1 MKLKKMGRENKLKK
15 TTEKTLKPDDTE
27 LYEID
32 TRILDFFLRVSI
44 LCIVGLTI
52 SALIVNFFNLIVLA
66 IILSVVAVLLLAFTY
81 MIWLLRDLK
90 LSIKLEKLNLKN
102 FGIGILLVAGLYG
115 LIFLILIF
123 GSQIPWF
130 DYYIVNQSE
139 DPYLIYD
146 YTVPNLYVK
155 VTSTIISVLA
165 FFLFTMYYDLKK
177 INGDL
182 TKAHKQKKS
191 PSEIYFLKEEFV
203 GKYSSR
209 ILYKIMG
216 FILIIGASMIPYTT
230 EGFLIILPLML
241 ILFVP
246 FSVVILIVILIQKSH
261 VKKSIKY
268 EFILENTKICMGCNK
283 IALFSATYCGKC
295 GKQFESSYRYY
306 ESMNKCQNCNSINP
320 RKYKYCIYCGKIIK
334 VKTSEAKRKFGTDTI
349 KRVLLRKNR

>member
-1 MKLKKMGRENKLKK
+1 MKK

-32 TRILDFFLRVSI
+32 TGILDFFLRVFI
-44 LCIVGLTI
+44 LCVVGLTVT
-52 SALIVNFFNLIVLA
+52 ALIVNFFNLIMLA
-66 IILSVVAVLLLAFTY
+66 IILSVVAGLLLAFTY

-102 FGIGILLVAGLYG
+102 FGIDILLLAGIYG

-139 DPYLIYD
+139 DPYIIYGN
-146 YTVPNLYVK
+146 TVPNLYLK

-165 FFLFTMYYDLKK
+165 FFLFTMYFDLKK
-177 INGDL
+177 INNDL
-182 TKAHKQKKS
+182 TRAHKQKKS

-203 GKYSSR
+203 GKYSFR

-216 FILIIGASMIPYTT
+216 FILIIGASMIPYST

-241 ILFVP
+241 MLFVP
-246 FSVVILIVILIQKSH
+246 FSVVLLIVILIQKSH

-268 EFILENTKICMGCNK
+268 EFILENTKICASCNK
-283 IALFSATYCGKC
+283 IALYSASYCGEC
-295 GKQFESSYRYY
+295 GKPFESSYQYH
-306 ESMNKCQNCNSINP
+306 ETMNKCQNCDSINP
-320 RKYKYCIYCGKIIK
+320 RNYKYCLYCGNIIK
-334 VKTSEAKRKFGTDTI
+334 VKTFEAKRRFGTDTI
-349 KRVLLRKNR
+349 KRVILRKNR